1 MIDLLS
7 SFILTQLFEA
17 IKSYRPG
24 IIYCAI
30 MEWRKEDMS
39 MNKEDYIGVFDSGV
53 GGISVL
59 QAIHA
64 MMPGENLYFF
74 GDSKNAPYGE
84 KTLEEVQ
91 QLTLKAI
98 AHMKEK
104 KNLKAIVI
112 ACNTATSAAVTLLRD
127 KYTDIPVIGI
137 EPALKPA
144 VLAKKNSCIL
154 VMATANTLRLD
165 KFHQLAERYDKSATI
180 IPVPCYG
187 LAKRI
192 EQGHLENHDLIDLL
206 DDLIGPYKGKI
217 DSVVLGC
224 THYPFVKKQI
234 AEVLGDIPMFD
245 GAYGTSKHLRH
256 CLQEKNCLNN
266 QEEGKILY
274 DSSKVEEIPLYQSFM
289 NTPIE

>member
-1 MIDLLS
+1 
-7 SFILTQLFEA
+7 
-17 IKSYRPG
+17 
-24 IIYCAI
+24 
-30 MEWRKEDMS
+30 

-53 GGISVL
+53 GGVSVL
-59 QAIHA
+59 QAIHE

-84 KTLEEVQ
+84 KTVEEVQ

-98 AHMKEK
+98 ENMNNK
-104 KNLKAIVI
+104 KKLKAIVI
-112 ACNTATSAAVTLLRD
+112 ACNTATSAAVGLLREI
-127 KYTDIPVIGI
+127 YTDIPVVGI

-144 VLAKKNSCIL
+144 ALSKKNSCIL

-165 KFHQLAERYDKSATI
+165 KFHQLAQRYDQSATI

-192 EQGHLENHDLIDLL
+192 EQGELDKQDLIDLL
-206 DDLIGPYKGKI
+206 NDLIGPYKGKV

-234 AEVLGDIPMFD
+234 IEVLGDVPMFD
-245 GAYGTSKHLRH
+245 GAYGTSKHLY
-256 CLQEKNCLNN
+256 NCLKEKDCLNE
-266 QEEGKILY
+266 QKQGTIIY
-274 DSSKVEEIPLYQSFM
+274 DSSLNDEIPIYKKFM
-289 NTPIE
+289 STPII

>member
-1 MIDLLS
+1 
-7 SFILTQLFEA
+7 
-17 IKSYRPG
+17 
-24 IIYCAI
+24 
-30 MEWRKEDMS
+30 

-53 GGISVL
+53 GGVSVL
-59 QAIHA
+59 QAIHE

-84 KTLEEVQ
+84 KTVEEVQ

-98 AHMKEK
+98 ENMNKK

-112 ACNTATSAAVTLLRD
+112 ACNTATSAAVTLLRE
-127 KYTDIPVIGI
+127 KYVNIPVIGI

-144 VLAKKNSCIL
+144 ALAKKNSCIL

-165 KFHQLAERYDKSATI
+165 KFHQLAQRYDQSATI

-192 EQGHLENHDLIDLL
+192 EQGELDKQDLIDLL
-206 DDLIGPYKGKI
+206 EDLIGPYKGKI

-234 AEVLGDIPMFD
+234 TEVLGDVPMFD
-245 GAYGTSKHLRH
+245 GAYGTSKHLYN
-256 CLQEKNCLNN
+256 CLKEKNCLNE
-266 QEEGKILY
+266 QEHGDIIY
-274 DSSKVEEIPLYQSFM
+274 DSSLSDEIPIYKKFM
-289 NTPIE
+289 NTPIL

>member
-1 MIDLLS
+1 M
-7 SFILTQLFEA
+7 
-17 IKSYRPG
+17 K
-24 IIYCAI
+24 
-30 MEWRKEDMS
+30 KE
-39 MNKEDYIGVFDSGV
+39 EYIGVFDSGV
-53 GGISVL
+53 GGVSVL
-59 QAIHA
+59 QAIHE

-84 KTLEEVQ
+84 KTVEEVQ

-98 AHMKEK
+98 DNMNKK

-112 ACNTATSAAVTLLRD
+112 ACNTATSAAVTLLRE

-144 VLAKKNSCIL
+144 ALAKKNSCIL

-165 KFHQLAERYDKSATI
+165 KFHQLAQRYDQSATI

-192 EQGHLENHDLIDLL
+192 EQGELDKQDLVDLL
-206 DDLIGPYKGKI
+206 EDLIGPYKGKV

-234 AEVLGDIPMFD
+234 TEVLGDVPMFD
-245 GAYGTSKHLRH
+245 GAYGTSKHLH
-256 CLQEKNCLNN
+256 NCLKEKNCLNE
-266 QEEGKILY
+266 QEHGDIIY
-274 DSSKVEEIPLYQSFM
+274 DSSFNDEIPIYKKFM
-289 NTPIE
+289 NTPIL